1 MKYLLALIFAAL
13 AAFAFEPYG
22 IWLFAVIGMAGW
34 FTLLTQ
40 NGLKN
45 RIFISYIFGA
55 CLLLINQHWTGIYVG
70 NIPWLILCFSQALIF
85 IIPALFV
92 QKNTKNSHLMF
103 ALSYVLT
110 ELLLRTVPFTGFG
123 WTRLS
128 FTQVESPLSII
139 YPIGGVA
146 LIAFFLALIS
156 SARSIKSFVI
166 ASLFLAICWF
176 IPANVQTTAPISI
189 ALVQGGVVNL
199 GLDFN
204 SKPQEVF
211 KRHLDQSILS
221 IKPNEVDLVIWPE
234 NAVDVDVNT
243 NPQVND
249 SIKKLSLMLNTPILV
264 GGVTKSIKGP
274 RNQAILYNSDKG
286 QIYTKRYLTPFGE
299 YLPLRSLA
307 EKVSK
312 YSNQITDFQAGEQN
326 TIFNVNGSR
335 FNTLI
340 CYELIND
347 VFVAEAKN
355 DFLVIQT
362 NNATFGDTNQ
372 LDQQL
377 NIARVRALESARDIA
392 YVSTTGKTSFIS
404 SQGEILS
411 SLDKFK
417 PATLKGKVYATEG
430 LTFRQSFGHLVEP
443 LAMIVLLVLV
453 TIKVRRRS
461 WSQY

>member
-1 MKYLLALIFAAL
+1 MRYLAAIFFAAL
-13 AAFAFEPYG
+13 ASLSFEPYG
-22 IWLFAVIGMAGW
+22 IWPLALIGLAGW

-40 NGLKN
+40 NRLKY
-45 RIFISYIFGA
+45 RIFLSYLFGA
-55 CLLLINQHWTGIYVG
+55 CLLLLNQHWTGVYVG
-70 NIPWLILCFSQALIF
+70 NLPWLILSLSQAVIF
-85 IIPALFV
+85 IMPAFFV
-92 QKNTKNSHLMF
+92 RKGAKYNQYLF
-103 ALSYVLT
+103 ALSYVST

-128 FTQVESPLSII
+128 FTQVDSPLAVI

-146 LIAFFLALIS
+146 LVALVLALVS
-156 SARSIKSFVI
+156 SARKFRSLVI
-166 ASLFLAICWF
+166 AALIPAVCWF
-176 IPANVQTTAPISI
+176 IPTNVQNEEPISI

-211 KRHLDQSILS
+211 KRHLDQSISS
-221 IKPNEVDLVIWPE
+221 IKPNEVDLIIWPE

-249 SIKKLSLMLNTPILV
+249 SIKNLSTILNTPILI
-264 GGVTKSIKGP
+264 GAVTKSIDGP
-274 RNQAILYNSDKG
+274 KNQSILYNSAKG

-299 YLPLRSLA
+299 YLPLRSVA

-312 YSNQITDFQAGEQN
+312 YSSQITDFKAGEQN
-326 TIFNVNGSR
+326 TVFDVNGNR

-347 VFVAEAKN
+347 IFVAEARN
-355 DFLVIQT
+355 NFLVVQT
-362 NNATFGDTNQ
+362 NNATFGDTSQ

-377 NIARVRALESARDIA
+377 NIARVRALESAREIA
-392 YVSTTGKTSFIS
+392 YVSTTGTTSFIS
-404 SQGEILS
+404 PQGKILS

-417 PATLKGKVYATEG
+417 PATLKSQLNATQG
-430 LTFRQSFGHLVEP
+430 LTYRQSFGHLVEP
-443 LAMIVLLVLV
+443 WAMIVLLGLLLLR
-453 TIKVRRRS
+453 VRRGS
-461 WSQY
+461 

>member
-1 MKYLLALIFAAL
+1 MRYLAAIFFAAL
-13 AAFAFEPYG
+13 ASLSFEPYG
-22 IWLFAVIGMAGW
+22 IWPLALIGLAGW

-40 NGLKN
+40 NRLKY
-45 RIFISYIFGA
+45 RIFLSYLFGA
-55 CLLLINQHWTGIYVG
+55 CLLLLNQHWTGVYVG
-70 NIPWLILCFSQALIF
+70 NLPWLILSLSQAVIF
-85 IIPALFV
+85 IMPAFFV
-92 QKNTKNSHLMF
+92 RKDAKYNQYLF
-103 ALSYVLT
+103 ALSYIST

-128 FTQVESPLSII
+128 FTQVDSPLAVI

-146 LIAFFLALIS
+146 LVALVLALVS
-156 SARSIKSFVI
+156 SARKFRSFVI
-166 ASLFLAICWF
+166 AALIPAVCWF
-176 IPANVQTTAPISI
+176 IPANVQNEESISI

-211 KRHLDQSILS
+211 KRHLDQSISS
-221 IKPNEVDLVIWPE
+221 IKPNEVDLIIWPE

-249 SIKKLSLMLNTPILV
+249 SIKNLSTLLNTPILI
-264 GGVTKSIKGP
+264 GAVTKSIDGP
-274 RNQAILYNSDKG
+274 KNQSILYNSDKG

-299 YLPLRSLA
+299 YLPLRSVA

-312 YSNQITDFQAGEQN
+312 YSSQITDFKAGEQN
-326 TIFNVNGSR
+326 TVFDVNGNR

-347 VFVAEAKN
+347 IFVAEARN
-355 DFLVIQT
+355 NFLVVQT
-362 NNATFGDTNQ
+362 NNATFGDTSQ

-377 NIARVRALESARDIA
+377 NIARVRALESAREIA
-392 YVSTTGKTSFIS
+392 YVSTTGTTSFIS
-404 SQGEILS
+404 PQGKILS

-417 PATLKGKVYATEG
+417 PATLKSQLNATQG
-430 LTFRQSFGHLVEP
+430 LTYRQSFGHLVEP
-443 LAMIVLLVLV
+443 LAMIVLLGLLLLR
-453 TIKVRRRS
+453 VRRGS
-461 WSQY
+461 

>member
-1 MKYLLALIFAAL
+1 MEYRH
-13 AAFAFEPYG
+13 AFLG
-22 IWLFAVIGMAGW
+22 LAGW

-40 NGLKN
+40 NGLKY
-45 RIFISYIFGA
+45 RISLSYLFGA
-55 CLLLINQHWTGIYVG
+55 CLLLLNQHWTGIYVG
-70 NIPWLILCFSQALIF
+70 NIPWLILCFSQAMIF

-92 QKNTKNSHLMF
+92 QKNTKNTHLMF

-146 LIAFFLALIS
+146 LVAFFLALIS

-249 SIKKLSLMLNTPILV
+249 SIEKLSLMLNTPILV

-326 TIFNVNGSR
+326 TIFNVNASR

>member
-1 MKYLLALIFAAL
+1 MRYL
-13 AAFAFEPYG
+13 AAIFFATLASLSFEPYG
-22 IWLFAVIGMAGW
+22 IWPLALIGLAGW
-34 FTLLTQ
+34 FTLLSK
-40 NGLKN
+40 NGLKH
-45 RIFISYIFGA
+45 RIYLSYLFGA
-55 CLLLINQHWTGIYVG
+55 CLLLLNQHWTGVYVG
-70 NIPWLILCFSQALIF
+70 NLPWMILSLSQALLF
-85 IIPALFV
+85 IMPALFV
-92 QKNTKNSHLMF
+92 RQGARYNQYLF

-128 FTQVESPLSII
+128 FTQVESPLAGI

-146 LIAFFLALIS
+146 LVALMLALIS
-156 SARSIKSFVI
+156 SVRKFRSFIIGALVP
-166 ASLFLAICWF
+166 AVCWL
-176 IPANVQTTAPISI
+176 IPASVQTEEPVSI

-221 IKPNEVDLVIWPE
+221 IKPNEVDLIIWPE

-249 SIKKLSLMLNTPILV
+249 SIENLSTMLNTPILI
-264 GGVTKSIKGP
+264 GAVTKSIDGP
-274 RNQAILYNSDKG
+274 KNQSILYNSAKG

-299 YLPLRSLA
+299 YLPLRSVA
-307 EKVSK
+307 KKVSK
-312 YSNQITDFQAGEQN
+312 YSSQITDFKAGEQN
-326 TIFNVNGSR
+326 TVFDVNGNR

-347 VFVAEAKN
+347 IFVAEARN
-355 DFLVIQT
+355 NFLVVQT
-362 NNATFGDTNQ
+362 NNATFGDTSQ

-377 NIARVRALESARDIA
+377 NIARVRALESAREIA
-392 YVSTTGKTSFIS
+392 YVSTTGTTSFIS
-404 SQGEILS
+404 PQGKILS

-417 PATLKGKVYATEG
+417 PATLKSQLNATQG
-430 LTFRQSFGHLVEP
+430 LTYRQSFGHLVEP
-443 LAMIVLLVLV
+443 LAMIVLLGLLLLR
-453 TIKVRRRS
+453 VRRGS
-461 WSQY
+461 

>member
-1 MKYLLALIFAAL
+1 MRYLAAIFFAAL
-13 AAFAFEPYG
+13 ASLSFEPYG
-22 IWLFAVIGMAGW
+22 IWPLALIGLAGW

-40 NGLKN
+40 NRLKY
-45 RIFISYIFGA
+45 RIFLSYLFGA
-55 CLLLINQHWTGIYVG
+55 CLLLLNQHWTGVYVG
-70 NIPWLILCFSQALIF
+70 NLPWLILSLSQAVIF
-85 IIPALFV
+85 IMPAFFV
-92 QKNTKNSHLMF
+92 RKGAKYNQYLF
-103 ALSYVLT
+103 ALSYVST

-128 FTQVESPLSII
+128 FTQVDSPLAVI

-146 LIAFFLALIS
+146 LVALVLALVS
-156 SARSIKSFVI
+156 SARKFRSFVI
-166 ASLFLAICWF
+166 AALIPAVCWF
-176 IPANVQTTAPISI
+176 IPTNVQNEEPISI

-211 KRHLDQSILS
+211 KRHLDQSISS
-221 IKPNEVDLVIWPE
+221 IKPNEVDLIIWPE

-249 SIKKLSLMLNTPILV
+249 SIKNLSTILNTPILI
-264 GGVTKSIKGP
+264 GAVTKSIDGP
-274 RNQAILYNSDKG
+274 KNQSILYNSAKG

-299 YLPLRSLA
+299 YLPLRSVA

-312 YSNQITDFQAGEQN
+312 YSSQITDFKAGEQN
-326 TIFNVNGSR
+326 TVFDVNGNR

-347 VFVAEAKN
+347 IFVAEARN
-355 DFLVIQT
+355 NFLVVQT
-362 NNATFGDTNQ
+362 NNATFGDTSQ

-377 NIARVRALESARDIA
+377 NIARVRALESAREIA
-392 YVSTTGKTSFIS
+392 YVSTTGTTSFIS
-404 SQGEILS
+404 PQGKILS

-417 PATLKGKVYATEG
+417 PATLKSQLNATQG
-430 LTFRQSFGHLVEP
+430 LTYRQSFGHLVEP
-443 LAMIVLLVLV
+443 LAMIVLLGLLLLR
-453 TIKVRRRS
+453 VRRGS
-461 WSQY
+461 

>member
-1 MKYLLALIFAAL
+1 MKYLLAVIFAAL

-55 CLLLINQHWTGIYVG
+55 SLLLISQHWTGIYVG
-70 NIPWLILCFSQALIF
+70 NIPWLILCFSQAMIF

-110 ELLLRTVPFTGFG
+110 ELLLRTVPFKGFG

-146 LIAFFLALIS
+146 LVAFFLALIS

-392 YVSTTGKTSFIS
+392 YVSTTGTTSFIS

-417 PATLKGKVYATEG
+417 PATLKGKVDATEG

-453 TIKVRRRS
+453 LIRVRRRS

>member
-1 MKYLLALIFAAL
+1 MRYLAAIFFAAL
-13 AAFAFEPYG
+13 ASLSFEPYG
-22 IWLFAVIGMAGW
+22 IWPLALIGLAGW

-40 NGLKN
+40 NRLKY
-45 RIFISYIFGA
+45 RIYLSYLFGA
-55 CLLLINQHWTGIYVG
+55 CLLLLNQHWTGVYVG
-70 NIPWLILCFSQALIF
+70 NLPWLILSLSQAVIF
-85 IIPALFV
+85 IMPAFFV
-92 QKNTKNSHLMF
+92 RKGAKYNQYLF

-128 FTQVESPLSII
+128 FTQVDSPLAVI

-146 LIAFFLALIS
+146 LVALVLALVS
-156 SARSIKSFVI
+156 SARKFRSLVI
-166 ASLFLAICWF
+166 AALIPAVCWF
-176 IPANVQTTAPISI
+176 IPTNVQNEEPISI

-211 KRHLDQSILS
+211 KRHLDQSISS
-221 IKPNEVDLVIWPE
+221 IKPNEVDLIIWPE

-249 SIKKLSLMLNTPILV
+249 SIKNLSTMLNTPILI
-264 GGVTKSIKGP
+264 GAVTKSIDGLK
-274 RNQAILYNSDKG
+274 NQSILYNSDKG

-299 YLPLRSLA
+299 YLPLRSVA

-312 YSNQITDFQAGEQN
+312 YSSQITDFKAGEQN
-326 TIFNVNGSR
+326 TVFDVNGNK

-347 VFVAEAKN
+347 TFVAEARN
-355 DFLVIQT
+355 DFLVVQT

-377 NIARVRALESARDIA
+377 NIARVRALESAREIA
-392 YVSTTGKTSFIS
+392 YVSTTGTTSFIS
-404 SQGEILS
+404 PQGKILS

-417 PATLKGKVYATEG
+417 PATLKSQLNATQG
-430 LTFRQSFGHLVEP
+430 LTYRQSFGHLVEP
-443 LAMIVLLVLV
+443 LAMIVLLGLPLLR
-453 TIKVRRRS
+453 VRRGS
-461 WSQY
+461 

>member
-1 MKYLLALIFAAL
+1 MRYLAAIFFAAL
-13 AAFAFEPYG
+13 ASLSFEPYG
-22 IWLFAVIGMAGW
+22 IWPLALIGLAGW

-40 NGLKN
+40 NRLKY
-45 RIFISYIFGA
+45 RIFLSYLFGA
-55 CLLLINQHWTGIYVG
+55 CLLLLNQHWTGVYVG
-70 NIPWLILCFSQALIF
+70 NLPWLILSLSQAVIF
-85 IIPALFV
+85 IMPAFFV
-92 QKNTKNSHLMF
+92 SKGAKYNQYLF

-128 FTQVESPLSII
+128 FTQVDSPLAVI

-146 LIAFFLALIS
+146 LVALVLALVS
-156 SARSIKSFVI
+156 SARKFRSFVI
-166 ASLFLAICWF
+166 AALIPAVCWF
-176 IPANVQTTAPISI
+176 IPANVQNEESISI

-211 KRHLDQSILS
+211 KRHLNQSISS
-221 IKPNEVDLVIWPE
+221 IKPNEVDLIIWPE

-249 SIKKLSLMLNTPILV
+249 SIKNLSTILNTPILI
-264 GGVTKSIKGP
+264 GAVTKSIDGP
-274 RNQAILYNSDKG
+274 KNQSILYNSAKG

-299 YLPLRSLA
+299 YLPLRSVA

-312 YSNQITDFQAGEQN
+312 YSSQITDFKAGEQN
-326 TIFNVNGSR
+326 TVFDVNGNQ

-347 VFVAEAKN
+347 TFVAEARN
-355 DFLVIQT
+355 DFLVVQT

-377 NIARVRALESARDIA
+377 NIARVRALESAREIA
-392 YVSTTGKTSFIS
+392 YVSTTGTTSFIS
-404 SQGEILS
+404 PQGKILS

-417 PATLKGKVYATEG
+417 PATLKSQLNATQG
-430 LTFRQSFGHLVEP
+430 LTYRQSFGHLVEP
-443 LAMIVLLVLV
+443 LAMIVLLGLLLLR
-453 TIKVRRRS
+453 VRRGS
-461 WSQY
+461 

>member
-1 MKYLLALIFAAL
+1 MRYLAAIFFAAL
-13 AAFAFEPYG
+13 ASLSFEPYG
-22 IWLFAVIGMAGW
+22 IWPLALIGLAGW

-40 NGLKN
+40 NRLKY
-45 RIFISYIFGA
+45 RIFLSYLFGA
-55 CLLLINQHWTGIYVG
+55 CLLLLNQHWTGVYVG
-70 NIPWLILCFSQALIF
+70 NLPWLILSLSQAVIF
-85 IIPALFV
+85 IMPAFFV
-92 QKNTKNSHLMF
+92 RKGAKYNQYLF

-128 FTQVESPLSII
+128 FTQVDSPLAVI

-146 LIAFFLALIS
+146 LVALVLALVS
-156 SARSIKSFVI
+156 SARKFRSLVI
-166 ASLFLAICWF
+166 AALIPAVCWF
-176 IPANVQTTAPISI
+176 IPANVQNEESISI

-211 KRHLDQSILS
+211 KRHLDQSISS
-221 IKPNEVDLVIWPE
+221 IKPNEVDLIIWPE

-249 SIKKLSLMLNTPILV
+249 SIKNLSTMLNTPILI
-264 GGVTKSIKGP
+264 GAVTKSIDGP
-274 RNQAILYNSDKG
+274 KNQSILYNSAKG

-299 YLPLRSLA
+299 YLPLRSVA

-312 YSNQITDFQAGEQN
+312 YSSQITDFKAGEQN
-326 TIFNVNGSR
+326 TVFDVNGNR

-347 VFVAEAKN
+347 IFVAEARN
-355 DFLVIQT
+355 NFLVIQT
-362 NNATFGDTNQ
+362 NNATFGDTSQ

-377 NIARVRALESARDIA
+377 NIARVRALESAREIA
-392 YVSTTGKTSFIS
+392 YVSTTGTTSFIS
-404 SQGEILS
+404 PQGKILS

-417 PATLKGKVYATEG
+417 PATLKSQLNATQG
-430 LTFRQSFGHLVEP
+430 LTYRQSFGHLVEP
-443 LAMIVLLVLV
+443 LAMIVLLGLLLLR
-453 TIKVRRRS
+453 VRRGS
-461 WSQY
+461 

>member
-45 RIFISYIFGA
+45 RIYISYIFGA
-55 CLLLINQHWTGIYVG
+55 CLLLMNQHWTGIYVG
-70 NIPWLILCFSQALIF
+70 NLPWLILSLSQALMF
-85 IIPALFV
+85 IVPAFFV
-92 QKNTKNSHLMF
+92 RKGAKYNQYVF

-128 FTQVESPLSII
+128 FTQVDSPLAGI

-146 LIAFFLALIS
+146 LVALVLALVS
-156 SARSIKSFVI
+156 SARKLR
-166 ASLFLAICWF
+166 SLVVAALIPAACWL
-176 IPANVQTTAPISI
+176 IPANVQTEEPISI

-211 KRHLDQSILS
+211 KRHLDQSISS
-221 IKPNEVDLVIWPE
+221 IKPNEVDLIIWPE

-249 SIKKLSLMLNTPILV
+249 SIKNLSTLLNTPILI
-264 GGVTKSIKGP
+264 GAVTKSIDGP
-274 RNQAILYNSDKG
+274 KNQSILYNSDKG

-299 YLPLRSLA
+299 YLPLRSVA

-312 YSNQITDFQAGEQN
+312 YSSQITDFKAGEQN
-326 TIFNVNGSR
+326 TVFDVGGNR

-347 VFVAEAKN
+347 IFVPEVKN

-392 YVSTTGKTSFIS
+392 YVSTTGTTSFIS
-404 SQGEILS
+404 SQGKILS

-417 PATLKGKVYATEG
+417 PATLKSEISATQG
-430 LTFRQSFGHLVEP
+430 LTYRQFFGHLVEP
-443 LAMIVLLVLV
+443 LAMIVLLVLCLIRV
-453 TIKVRRRS
+453 GRRS

>member
-1 MKYLLALIFAAL
+1 MRYLAAIFFAAL
-13 AAFAFEPYG
+13 ASLSFEPYG
-22 IWLFAVIGMAGW
+22 IWPLALIGLAGW

-40 NGLKN
+40 NRLKY
-45 RIFISYIFGA
+45 RIFLSYLFGA
-55 CLLLINQHWTGIYVG
+55 CLLLLNQHWTGVYVG
-70 NIPWLILCFSQALIF
+70 NLPWLILSLSQAVIF
-85 IIPALFV
+85 IMPAFFV
-92 QKNTKNSHLMF
+92 RKGAKYNQYLF
-103 ALSYVLT
+103 ALSYVST

-128 FTQVESPLSII
+128 FTQVDSPLAVI

-146 LIAFFLALIS
+146 LVALVLALVS
-156 SARSIKSFVI
+156 SARKFRSLVI
-166 ASLFLAICWF
+166 AALIPAVCWF
-176 IPANVQTTAPISI
+176 IPTNVQNEEPISI

-211 KRHLDQSILS
+211 KRHLDQSISS
-221 IKPNEVDLVIWPE
+221 IKPNEVDLIIWPE

-249 SIKKLSLMLNTPILV
+249 SIKNLSTILNTPILI
-264 GGVTKSIKGP
+264 GAVTKSIDGP
-274 RNQAILYNSDKG
+274 KNQSILYNSAKG

-299 YLPLRSLA
+299 YLPLRSVA

-312 YSNQITDFQAGEQN
+312 YSSQITDFKAGEQN
-326 TIFNVNGSR
+326 TVFDVNGNR

-347 VFVAEAKN
+347 IFVAEARN
-355 DFLVIQT
+355 NFLVVQT

-377 NIARVRALESARDIA
+377 NIARVRALESAREIA
-392 YVSTTGKTSFIS
+392 YVSTTGTTSFIS
-404 SQGEILS
+404 PQGKILS

-417 PATLKGKVYATEG
+417 PATLKSQLNATQG
-430 LTFRQSFGHLVEP
+430 LTYRQSFGHLVEP
-443 LAMIVLLVLV
+443 LAMIVLLGLLLLR
-453 TIKVRRRS
+453 VRRGS
-461 WSQY
+461 

>member
-1 MKYLLALIFAAL
+1 MRYLAAIFFAAL
-13 AAFAFEPYG
+13 ASLSFEPYG
-22 IWLFAVIGMAGW
+22 IWPLALIGLAGW

-40 NGLKN
+40 NRLKY
-45 RIFISYIFGA
+45 RIFLSYLFGA
-55 CLLLINQHWTGIYVG
+55 CLLLLNQHWTGVYVG
-70 NIPWLILCFSQALIF
+70 NLPWLILSLSQAVIF
-85 IIPALFV
+85 IMPAFFV
-92 QKNTKNSHLMF
+92 RKGAKYNQYLF
-103 ALSYVLT
+103 ALSYVST

-128 FTQVESPLSII
+128 FTQVDSPLAVI

-146 LIAFFLALIS
+146 LVALVLALVS
-156 SARSIKSFVI
+156 SARKFRSFVI
-166 ASLFLAICWF
+166 AALIPAVCWF
-176 IPANVQTTAPISI
+176 IPANVQNEESISI

-211 KRHLDQSILS
+211 KRHLDQSISS
-221 IKPNEVDLVIWPE
+221 IKPNEVDLIIWPE

-249 SIKKLSLMLNTPILV
+249 SIKNLSTILNTPILI
-264 GGVTKSIKGP
+264 GAVTKSIDGP
-274 RNQAILYNSDKG
+274 KNQSILYNSAKG

-299 YLPLRSLA
+299 YLPLRSVA

-312 YSNQITDFQAGEQN
+312 YSSQITDFKAGEQN
-326 TIFNVNGSR
+326 TVFDVNGNR

-347 VFVAEAKN
+347 IFVAEARN
-355 DFLVIQT
+355 NFLVVQT

-377 NIARVRALESARDIA
+377 NIARVRALESAREIA
-392 YVSTTGKTSFIS
+392 YVSTTGTTSFIS
-404 SQGEILS
+404 PQGKILS

-417 PATLKGKVYATEG
+417 PATLKSQLNATQG
-430 LTFRQSFGHLVEP
+430 LTYRQSFGHLVEP
-443 LAMIVLLVLV
+443 LAMIVLLGLLLLR
-453 TIKVRRRS
+453 VRRGS
-461 WSQY
+461 

>member
-1 MKYLLALIFAAL
+1 MRYLAAIFFAAL
-13 AAFAFEPYG
+13 ASLSFEPYG
-22 IWLFAVIGMAGW
+22 IWPLALIGLAGW

-40 NGLKN
+40 NRLKY
-45 RIFISYIFGA
+45 RIFLSYLFGA
-55 CLLLINQHWTGIYVG
+55 CLLLLNQHWTGVYVG
-70 NIPWLILCFSQALIF
+70 NLPWLILSLSQAVIF
-85 IIPALFV
+85 IMPAFFV
-92 QKNTKNSHLMF
+92 RKGAKYNQYLF
-103 ALSYVLT
+103 ALSYVST

-128 FTQVESPLSII
+128 FTQVDSPLAVI

-146 LIAFFLALIS
+146 LVALVLALVS
-156 SARSIKSFVI
+156 SARKFRSLVI
-166 ASLFLAICWF
+166 AALIPAVCWF
-176 IPANVQTTAPISI
+176 IPTNVQNEELISI

-211 KRHLDQSILS
+211 KRHLDQSISS
-221 IKPNEVDLVIWPE
+221 IKPNEVDLIIWPE

-249 SIKKLSLMLNTPILV
+249 SIKNLSTILNTPILI
-264 GGVTKSIKGP
+264 GAVTKSIDGP
-274 RNQAILYNSDKG
+274 KNQSILYNSAKG

-299 YLPLRSLA
+299 YLPLRSVA

-312 YSNQITDFQAGEQN
+312 YSSQITDFKAGEQN
-326 TIFNVNGSR
+326 TVFDVNGNR

-347 VFVAEAKN
+347 IFVAEARN
-355 DFLVIQT
+355 NFLVVQT
-362 NNATFGDTNQ
+362 NNATFGDTSQ

-377 NIARVRALESARDIA
+377 NIARVRALESAREIA
-392 YVSTTGKTSFIS
+392 YVSTTGTTSFIS
-404 SQGEILS
+404 PQGKILS

-417 PATLKGKVYATEG
+417 PATLKSQLNATQG
-430 LTFRQSFGHLVEP
+430 LTYRQSFGHLVEP
-443 LAMIVLLVLV
+443 LAMIVLLGLLLLR
-453 TIKVRRRS
+453 VRRGS
-461 WSQY
+461 

>member
-1 MKYLLALIFAAL
+1 MRYLAAIFFAAL
-13 AAFAFEPYG
+13 ASLSFEPYG
-22 IWLFAVIGMAGW
+22 IWPLALIGLAGW

-40 NGLKN
+40 NRLKY
-45 RIFISYIFGA
+45 RIFLSYLFGA
-55 CLLLINQHWTGIYVG
+55 CLLLLNQHWTGVYVG
-70 NIPWLILCFSQALIF
+70 NLPWLILSLSQAVIF
-85 IIPALFV
+85 IMPAFFV
-92 QKNTKNSHLMF
+92 RKGAKYNQYLF
-103 ALSYVLT
+103 ALSYVST

-128 FTQVESPLSII
+128 FTQVDSPLAVI

-146 LIAFFLALIS
+146 LVALVLALVS
-156 SARSIKSFVI
+156 SARKFRSFVI
-166 ASLFLAICWF
+166 AALIPAVCWF
-176 IPANVQTTAPISI
+176 IPANVQNEEPISI

-211 KRHLDQSILS
+211 KRHLDQSISS
-221 IKPNEVDLVIWPE
+221 IKPNEVDLIIWPE

-249 SIKKLSLMLNTPILV
+249 SIKNLSTILNTPILI
-264 GGVTKSIKGP
+264 GAVTKSIDGP
-274 RNQAILYNSDKG
+274 KNQSILYNSAKG

-299 YLPLRSLA
+299 YLPLRSVA

-312 YSNQITDFQAGEQN
+312 YSSQITDFKAGEQN
-326 TIFNVNGSR
+326 TVFDVNGNR

-347 VFVAEAKN
+347 IFVAEARN
-355 DFLVIQT
+355 NFLVVQT
-362 NNATFGDTNQ
+362 NNATFGDTSQ

-377 NIARVRALESARDIA
+377 NIARVRALESAREIA
-392 YVSTTGKTSFIS
+392 YVSTTGTTSFIS
-404 SQGEILS
+404 PQGKILS

-417 PATLKGKVYATEG
+417 PATLKSQLNATQG
-430 LTFRQSFGHLVEP
+430 LTYRQSFGHLVEP
-443 LAMIVLLVLV
+443 LAMIVLLGLLLLR
-453 TIKVRRRS
+453 VRRGS
-461 WSQY
+461 

>member
-1 MKYLLALIFAAL
+1 MRKGAKY
-13 AAFAFEPYG
+13 
-22 IWLFAVIGMAGW
+22 
-34 FTLLTQ
+34 
-40 NGLKN
+40 
-45 RIFISYIFGA
+45 
-55 CLLLINQHWTGIYVG
+55 NQYV
-70 NIPWLILCFSQALIF
+70 
-85 IIPALFV
+85 
-92 QKNTKNSHLMF
+92 F

-128 FTQVESPLSII
+128 FTQVDSPLAGI

-146 LIAFFLALIS
+146 LVALVLALVS
-156 SARSIKSFVI
+156 SARKLR
-166 ASLFLAICWF
+166 SLVVAALIPAACWL
-176 IPANVQTTAPISI
+176 IPANVQTEEPISI

-211 KRHLDQSILS
+211 KRHLDQSISS
-221 IKPNEVDLVIWPE
+221 IKPNEVDLIIWPE

-249 SIKKLSLMLNTPILV
+249 SIKNLSTLLNTPILI
-264 GGVTKSIKGP
+264 GAVTKSIDGP
-274 RNQAILYNSDKG
+274 KNQSILYNSDKG

-299 YLPLRSLA
+299 YLPLRSVA

-312 YSNQITDFQAGEQN
+312 YSSQITDFKAGEQN
-326 TIFNVNGSR
+326 TVFDVGGNR

-347 VFVAEAKN
+347 IFVPEVKN

-392 YVSTTGKTSFIS
+392 YVSTTGTTSFIS
-404 SQGEILS
+404 SQGKILS

-417 PATLKGKVYATEG
+417 PATLKSEISATQG
-430 LTFRQSFGHLVEP
+430 LTYRQFFGHLVEP
-443 LAMIVLLVLV
+443 LAMIVLLVLCLIRV
-453 TIKVRRRS
+453 GRRS
-461 WSQY
+461 W

>member
-1 MKYLLALIFAAL
+1 MRYLAAIFFAAL
-13 AAFAFEPYG
+13 ASLSFEPYG
-22 IWLFAVIGMAGW
+22 IWPLALIGLAGW

-40 NGLKN
+40 NRLKY
-45 RIFISYIFGA
+45 RIFLSYLFGA
-55 CLLLINQHWTGIYVG
+55 CLLLLNQHWTGVYVG
-70 NIPWLILCFSQALIF
+70 NLPWLILSLSQAVIF
-85 IIPALFV
+85 IMPAFFV
-92 QKNTKNSHLMF
+92 RKDAKYNQYLF
-103 ALSYVLT
+103 ALSYIST

-128 FTQVESPLSII
+128 FTQVDSPLAVI

-146 LIAFFLALIS
+146 LVALVLALVS
-156 SARSIKSFVI
+156 SARKFRSLVI
-166 ASLFLAICWF
+166 AALIPAVCWF
-176 IPANVQTTAPISI
+176 IPTNVQNEEPISI

-211 KRHLDQSILS
+211 KRHLDQSISS
-221 IKPNEVDLVIWPE
+221 IKPNEVDLIIWPE

-249 SIKKLSLMLNTPILV
+249 SIKNLSTMLNTPILI
-264 GGVTKSIKGP
+264 GAVTKSIDGP
-274 RNQAILYNSDKG
+274 KNQSILYNSAKG

-299 YLPLRSLA
+299 YLPLRSVA

-312 YSNQITDFQAGEQN
+312 YSSQITDFKAGEQN
-326 TIFNVNGSR
+326 TVFDVNGNR
-335 FNTLI
+335 FNALI

-347 VFVAEAKN
+347 TFVAEARN
-355 DFLVIQT
+355 DFLVVQT

-377 NIARVRALESARDIA
+377 NIARVRALESAREIA
-392 YVSTTGKTSFIS
+392 YVSTTGTTSFIS
-404 SQGEILS
+404 PQGKILS

-417 PATLKGKVYATEG
+417 PATLKSQLNATQG
-430 LTFRQSFGHLVEP
+430 LTYRQSFGHLVEP
-443 LAMIVLLVLV
+443 LAMIVLLGLLLLR
-453 TIKVRRRS
+453 VRRGS
-461 WSQY
+461 

>member
-1 MKYLLALIFAAL
+1 L
-13 AAFAFEPYG
+13 
-22 IWLFAVIGMAGW
+22 
-34 FTLLTQ
+34 
-40 NGLKN
+40 
-45 RIFISYIFGA
+45 
-55 CLLLINQHWTGIYVG
+55 
-70 NIPWLILCFSQALIF
+70 
-85 IIPALFV
+85 
-92 QKNTKNSHLMF
+92 
-103 ALSYVLT
+103 
-110 ELLLRTVPFTGFG
+110 
-123 WTRLS
+123 
-128 FTQVESPLSII
+128 
-139 YPIGGVA
+139 
-146 LIAFFLALIS
+146 
-156 SARSIKSFVI
+156 
-166 ASLFLAICWF
+166 
-176 IPANVQTTAPISI
+176 IPANVQTNAPTSI

-221 IKPNEVDLVIWPE
+221 IEPREVDLVIWPE
-234 NAVDVDVNT
+234 NAVDVDVNS
-243 NPQVND
+243 NLQVDD
-249 SIKKLSLMLNTPILV
+249 SIKNLSTILNTPILI
-264 GGVTKSIKGP
+264 GGVTKSIEGP
-274 RNQAILYNSDKG
+274 RNQSILYNSDKG

-312 YSNQITDFQAGEQN
+312 YSNQVTDFQAGEQN
-326 TIFNVNGSR
+326 TIFNVNGIR

-392 YVSTTGKTSFIS
+392 YVSTTGTTSFIS

-453 TIKVRRRS
+453 TIKVRRSS

>member
-1 MKYLLALIFAAL
+1 MKYLAAIFFAAL
-13 AAFAFEPYG
+13 ASLSFEPYG
-22 IWLFAVIGMAGW
+22 IWPLAFVGLAGW

-40 NGLKN
+40 NGLKY
-45 RIFISYIFGA
+45 RIYLSYLFGA
-55 CLLLINQHWTGIYVG
+55 CLLLLNQHWTGVYVG
-70 NIPWLILCFSQALIF
+70 NLPWMILSLSQALLF
-85 IIPALFV
+85 IMPALFV
-92 QKNTKNSHLMF
+92 RQGARYNQYLF

-128 FTQVESPLSII
+128 FTQVESPLAGI

-146 LIAFFLALIS
+146 LVALMLALIS
-156 SARSIKSFVI
+156 SARKFRSFIIGALVP
-166 ASLFLAICWF
+166 AVCWL
-176 IPANVQTTAPISI
+176 IPASVQTEEPVSI

-221 IKPNEVDLVIWPE
+221 IKPNEVDLIIWPE

-243 NPQVND
+243 NPQVNGA
-249 SIKKLSLMLNTPILV
+249 IKNLSTVLNTPILI
-264 GGVTKSIKGP
+264 GAVTKSNEGP
-274 RNQAILYNSDKG
+274 KNQAILYNPDKG

-299 YLPLRSLA
+299 YLPLRSVA

-312 YSNQITDFQAGEQN
+312 YSSQITDFKAGEQN
-326 TIFNVNGSR
+326 TIFDVNGIR
-335 FNTLI
+335 FTTLI

-347 VFVAEAKN
+347 SFVSQARN
-355 DFLVIQT
+355 DFLVVQT

-377 NIARVRALESARDIA
+377 NIARVRALESARQIA
-392 YVSTTGKTSFIS
+392 YVSTTGTTAFIS
-404 SQGEILS
+404 HQGNILS
-411 SLDKFK
+411 GLDKFK
-417 PATLKGKVYATEG
+417 PATLKGQVTATQG
-430 LTFRQSFGHLVEP
+430 LTYRQSFGHLVEP
-443 LAMIVLLVLV
+443 LAMIVLLGLVLLR
-453 TIKVRRRS
+453 VRRGF
-461 WSQY
+461 

>member
-1 MKYLLALIFAAL
+1 MRYL
-13 AAFAFEPYG
+13 AAIFYAAMASLSFEPYG
-22 IWLFAVIGMAGW
+22 IWPLALIGLAGW

-40 NGLKN
+40 NRLKY
-45 RIFISYIFGA
+45 RIFLSYLFGA
-55 CLLLINQHWTGIYVG
+55 CLLLLNQHWTGVYVG
-70 NIPWLILCFSQALIF
+70 NLPWLILSLSQAVIF
-85 IIPALFV
+85 IMPAFFV
-92 QKNTKNSHLMF
+92 RKGAKYNQYLF
-103 ALSYVLT
+103 ALSYVST

-128 FTQVESPLSII
+128 FTQVDSPLAVI

-146 LIAFFLALIS
+146 LVALVLAFVS
-156 SARSIKSFVI
+156 SARKFRSLVI
-166 ASLFLAICWF
+166 AALIPAVCWF
-176 IPANVQTTAPISI
+176 IPTNVQNEEPISI

-211 KRHLDQSILS
+211 KRHLDQSISS
-221 IKPNEVDLVIWPE
+221 IKPNEVDLIIWPE

-249 SIKKLSLMLNTPILV
+249 SIKNLSTMLNTPILI
-264 GGVTKSIKGP
+264 GAVTKSIDGLK
-274 RNQAILYNSDKG
+274 NQSILYNSDKG

-299 YLPLRSLA
+299 YLPLRSVA

-312 YSNQITDFQAGEQN
+312 YSSQITDFKAGEQN
-326 TIFNVNGSR
+326 TVFDVNGNK

-347 VFVAEAKN
+347 TFVAEARN
-355 DFLVIQT
+355 DFLVVQT

-377 NIARVRALESARDIA
+377 NIARVRALESAREIA
-392 YVSTTGKTSFIS
+392 YVSTTGTTSFIS
-404 SQGEILS
+404 PQGKILS

-417 PATLKGKVYATEG
+417 PATLKSQLNATQG
-430 LTFRQSFGHLVEP
+430 LTYRQSFGHLVEP
-443 LAMIVLLVLV
+443 LAMIVLLGLPLLR
-453 TIKVRRRS
+453 VRRGS
-461 WSQY
+461 

>member
-1 MKYLLALIFAAL
+1 MRYLAAIFFAAL
-13 AAFAFEPYG
+13 ASLSFEPYG
-22 IWLFAVIGMAGW
+22 IWPLALIGLAGW

-40 NGLKN
+40 NRLKY
-45 RIFISYIFGA
+45 RIFLSYLFGA
-55 CLLLINQHWTGIYVG
+55 CLLLLNQHWTGVYVG
-70 NIPWLILCFSQALIF
+70 NLPWLILSLSQAVIF
-85 IIPALFV
+85 IMPAFFV
-92 QKNTKNSHLMF
+92 RKGAKYNQYLF
-103 ALSYVLT
+103 ALSYVST

-128 FTQVESPLSII
+128 FTQVDSPLAVI

-146 LIAFFLALIS
+146 LVALVLALVS
-156 SARSIKSFVI
+156 SARKFRSFVI
-166 ASLFLAICWF
+166 AALIPAVCWF
-176 IPANVQTTAPISI
+176 IPANVQNEESISI

-211 KRHLDQSILS
+211 KRHLDQSISS
-221 IKPNEVDLVIWPE
+221 IKPNEVDLIIWPE

-249 SIKKLSLMLNTPILV
+249 SIKNLSTILNTPILI
-264 GGVTKSIKGP
+264 GAVTKSIDGP
-274 RNQAILYNSDKG
+274 KNQSILYNSAKG

-299 YLPLRSLA
+299 YLPLRSVA

-312 YSNQITDFQAGEQN
+312 YSSQITDFKAGEQN
-326 TIFNVNGSR
+326 TVFDVNGNK

-347 VFVAEAKN
+347 IFVAEARN
-355 DFLVIQT
+355 NFLVVQT
-362 NNATFGDTNQ
+362 NNATFGDTSQ

-377 NIARVRALESARDIA
+377 NIARVRALESAREIA
-392 YVSTTGKTSFIS
+392 YVSTTGTTSFIS
-404 SQGEILS
+404 PQGKILS

-417 PATLKGKVYATEG
+417 PATLKSQLNATQG
-430 LTFRQSFGHLVEP
+430 LTYRQSFGHLVEP
-443 LAMIVLLVLV
+443 LAMIVLLGLLLLR
-453 TIKVRRRS
+453 VRRGS
-461 WSQY
+461 

>member
-1 MKYLLALIFAAL
+1 MRYLAAIFFAAL
-13 AAFAFEPYG
+13 ASLSFEPYG
-22 IWLFAVIGMAGW
+22 IWPLALIGLAGW

-40 NGLKN
+40 NRLKY
-45 RIFISYIFGA
+45 RIFLSYLFGA
-55 CLLLINQHWTGIYVG
+55 CLLLLNQHWTGVYVG
-70 NIPWLILCFSQALIF
+70 NLPWLILSLSQAVIF
-85 IIPALFV
+85 IMPAFFV
-92 QKNTKNSHLMF
+92 RKGAKYNQYLF
-103 ALSYVLT
+103 ALSYVST

-128 FTQVESPLSII
+128 FTQVDSPLAVI

-146 LIAFFLALIS
+146 LVALVLALVS
-156 SARSIKSFVI
+156 SARKFRSLVI
-166 ASLFLAICWF
+166 AALIPAVCWF
-176 IPANVQTTAPISI
+176 IPTNVQNEELISI

-211 KRHLDQSILS
+211 KRHLDQSISS
-221 IKPNEVDLVIWPE
+221 IKPNEVDLIIWPE

-249 SIKKLSLMLNTPILV
+249 SIKNLSTLLNTPILI
-264 GGVTKSIKGP
+264 GAVTKSIDGP
-274 RNQAILYNSDKG
+274 KNQSILYNSAKG

-299 YLPLRSLA
+299 YLPLRSVA

-312 YSNQITDFQAGEQN
+312 YSSQITDFKAGEQN
-326 TIFNVNGSR
+326 TVFDVNGNR

-347 VFVAEAKN
+347 IFVAEARN
-355 DFLVIQT
+355 NFLVVQT
-362 NNATFGDTNQ
+362 NNATFGDTSQ

-377 NIARVRALESARDIA
+377 NIARVRALESAREIA
-392 YVSTTGKTSFIS
+392 YVSTTGTTSFIS
-404 SQGEILS
+404 PQGKILS

-417 PATLKGKVYATEG
+417 PATLKSQLNATQG
-430 LTFRQSFGHLVEP
+430 LTYRQSFGHLVEP
-443 LAMIVLLVLV
+443 LAMIVLLGLLLLR
-453 TIKVRRRS
+453 VRRGS
-461 WSQY
+461 

>member
-1 MKYLLALIFAAL
+1 MRYLAAIFFAAL
-13 AAFAFEPYG
+13 ASLSFEPYG
-22 IWLFAVIGMAGW
+22 IWPLALIGLAGW

-40 NGLKN
+40 NRLKY
-45 RIFISYIFGA
+45 RIFLSYLFGA
-55 CLLLINQHWTGIYVG
+55 CLLLLNQHWTGVYVG
-70 NIPWLILCFSQALIF
+70 NLPWLILSLSQAVIF
-85 IIPALFV
+85 IMPAFFV
-92 QKNTKNSHLMF
+92 RKGAKYNQYLF
-103 ALSYVLT
+103 ALSYVST

-128 FTQVESPLSII
+128 FTQVDSPLAVI

-146 LIAFFLALIS
+146 LVALVLALVS
-156 SARSIKSFVI
+156 SARKFRSFVI
-166 ASLFLAICWF
+166 AALIPAVCWF
-176 IPANVQTTAPISI
+176 IPTNVQNEEPISI

-211 KRHLDQSILS
+211 KRHLDQSISS
-221 IKPNEVDLVIWPE
+221 IKRNEVDLIIWPE

-249 SIKKLSLMLNTPILV
+249 SIKNLSTILNTPILI
-264 GGVTKSIKGP
+264 GAVTKSIDGP
-274 RNQAILYNSDKG
+274 KNQSILYNSAKG

-299 YLPLRSLA
+299 YLPLRSVA

-312 YSNQITDFQAGEQN
+312 YSSQITDFKAGEQN
-326 TIFNVNGSR
+326 TVFDVNGNR

-347 VFVAEAKN
+347 IFVAEARN
-355 DFLVIQT
+355 NFLVVQT
-362 NNATFGDTNQ
+362 NNATFGDTSQ

-377 NIARVRALESARDIA
+377 NIARVRALESAREIA
-392 YVSTTGKTSFIS
+392 YVSTTGTTSFIS
-404 SQGEILS
+404 PQGKILS

-417 PATLKGKVYATEG
+417 PATLKSQLNATQG
-430 LTFRQSFGHLVEP
+430 LTYRQSFGHLVEP
-443 LAMIVLLVLV
+443 LAMIVLLGLLLLR
-453 TIKVRRRS
+453 VRRGS
-461 WSQY
+461 